1 MVAARQYS
9 LMFFALL
16 LISFATSGIYASRLR
31 RVPRFPH
38 PFASHNSANGLSTS
52 QNSSRSLWSEFYF
65 TQNIDHFSFS
75 PGSYRTFQ
83 QKYILW
89 DEDWSGADAHGPIF
103 VYCGNEGPV
112 EWFANNAWFIR
123 EIAPSFGAL
132 VVAVEVRKSANQLT
146 SS

>member
-1 MVAARQYS
+1 MAVAR
-9 LMFFALL
+9 LCNRICIALL
-16 LISFATSGIYASRLR
+16 LASFATSGVFGARLR
-31 RVPRFPH
+31 RFPRFPH
-38 PFASHNSANGLSTS
+38 PFGSQKSASGLSKS
-52 QNSSRSLWSEFYF
+52 INSSRSLWSEFYF

-89 DEDWSGADAHGPIF
+89 DKDWSGADAHGPIF
-103 VYCGNEGPV
+103 VYVGNEGPV

-132 VVAVEVRKSANQLT
+132 VIAPEVR
-146 SS
+146 